1 MKIFNHFQN
10 LPESFFK
17 KSIPTQLKNSRIIAF
32 SQEVAN
38 LIELEESELKS
49 ELFLNKI
56 TGKEIDEKFCYL
68 AQCYSGHQF
77 GHFVDILGDGRAV
90 LLTQIIN
97 KKQQKFDLVLKGSGI
112 TPFSRTY
119 ISHSDGKSVLRSA
132 IREFLASESLFHLN
146 IPTSRALCLIASDD
160 FAMRE
165 KLEPAS
171 QIIRVAPSHIRFGT
185 FEYFF
190 YNKQSDNIKILAD
203 YAIENYF
210 PKIQDDEQKYLKFLE
225 EVIKSTAQMVAKWQA
240 FGFCHGV
247 MNTDNMSIHGITF
260 DFGPFGFLDN
270 YNPHHICNF
279 SDINGRYSFINQL
292 QSAFWNLHA
301 FAITL
306 SSLISM
312 EEQKEIL
319 QKFEKYFE
327 DEYLG
332 LMARKLGFKDF
343 NSEVTSLIYEILEF
357 LFVNKIDYSFFF
369 RNFLEVEFKGFSKL
383 KVKHK
388 RLLQKNNIG
397 LVEAKNLANK
407 INPKFILRNYLLENA
422 IQKAYLGDFS
432 EVLKLQ
438 KIMQNPFDEQKEF
451 DDYSKI
457 PPKWANELKVSC
469 SS

>member
-1 MKIFNHFQN
+1 MRILNHFTN
-10 LPESFFK
+10 LPEDFFK
-17 KSIPTQLKNSRIIAF
+17 KSIPTYLKNSKIIAF
-32 SQEVAN
+32 SKDVAN
-38 LIELEESELKS
+38 LIGIEESELKS
-49 ELFLNKI
+49 EEFLNKI
-56 TGKEIDEKFCYL
+56 TGKEVDEEFCYL

-119 ISHSDGKSVLRSA
+119 IMHSDGKSVLRSA
-132 IREFLASESLFHLN
+132 IREFLASESLPYLG

-165 KLEPAS
+165 TLEPAS

-190 YNKQSDNIKILAD
+190 YNKQNDKVKILAD

-210 PKIQDDEQKYLKFLE
+210 SHIADDEQKYSNFLE
-225 EVIKSTAQMVAKWQA
+225 EVVKSTASMIAKWQA

-260 DFGPFGFLDN
+260 DFGPFGFLDEFN
-270 YNPHHICNF
+270 LNHICNS
-279 SDINGRYSFINQL
+279 SDVGGRYSFINQP
-292 QSAFWNLHA
+292 QSAFWNLNA

-312 EEQKEIL
+312 EKQKEVL
-319 QKFEKYFE
+319 EKFEQYFQ
-327 DEYLG
+327 DEYLN
-332 LMARKLGFKDF
+332 LMAQKLGFQKS
-343 NSEVTSLIYEILEF
+343 NSEVNSLIYDILDY
-357 LFVNKIDYSFFF
+357 LHANKVDYSFFF
-369 RNFLEVEFKGFSKL
+369 RNFLDVEFDGFADLAL
-383 KVKHK
+383 KHQE
-388 RLLQKNNIG
+388 LLQKNNISES
-397 LVEAKNLANK
+397 EAKNLIK
-407 INPKFILRNYLLENA
+407 KVNPKFILRNYLLENA
-422 IQKAYLGDFS
+422 IQKAYEGDFS

-438 KIMQNPFDEQKEF
+438 KIMQNPFDEQDEF
-451 DDYSKI
+451 NDYAKL
-457 PPKWANELKVSC
+457 PPKWANELKISC

>member
-1 MKIFNHFQN
+1 MKILNHFEK
-10 LPESFFK
+10 LPENFFK
-17 KSIPTQLKNSRIIAF
+17 KSIPTYLQNSRIVAF
-32 SQEVAN
+32 SQDVAN
-38 LIELEESELKS
+38 LINLKEEELKS
-49 ELFLNKI
+49 KKFLNKI
-56 TGKEIDEKFCYL
+56 TGKEIDEEFCYL

-77 GHFVDILGDGRAV
+77 GHFVDILGDGRAI

-97 KKQQKFDLVLKGSGI
+97 QQKQKFDLVLKGSGI

-165 KLEPAS
+165 NLEPAS
-171 QIIRVAPSHIRFGT
+171 QIIRVSPSHIRFGT

-190 YNKQSDNIKILAD
+190 YNKQSKNIKILAD
-203 YAIENYF
+203 YTIENYF
-210 PKIQDDEQKYLKFLE
+210 PNLQNDEQKYLKFLE
-225 EVIKSTAQMVAKWQA
+225 EVAKSTAKMIAKWQA

-270 YNPHHICNF
+270 YNPHHICNS
-279 SDINGRYSFINQL
+279 SDINGRYSFSNQP

-301 FAITL
+301 FAVTL
-306 SSLISM
+306 SSLVSM

-327 DEYLG
+327 DEYLS
-332 LMARKLGFKDF
+332 LMAKKLGFKDL

-369 RNFLEVEFKGFSKL
+369 RNFLEIEFKGCSGL
-383 KVKHK
+383 LVKHK
-388 RLLQKNNIG
+388 NLLQKNNIDF
-397 LVEAKNLANK
+397 LEAKNLIK
-407 INPKFILRNYLLENA
+407 KTNPKFILRNYLLENA
-422 IQKAYLGDFS
+422 IQKAYLGDFG

-438 KIMQNPFDEQKEF
+438 KIMQKPFDEQEEF
-451 DDYSKI
+451 SDYAKLPPEWASKLRI
-457 PPKWANELKVSC
+457 SC